1 MSNKSRQNRRSF
13 IRNGALA
20 TAGFFI
26 VPRHTLGKG
35 YTAPSDKLNIAAIGA
50 GGKGTGD
57 IFNAFNSGANNVVGL
72 ADVDWNQCKTS
83 FDRFPNAKRYHDFRV
98 MLDEMGKDI
107 DAVTI
112 STPDHFHAYAA
123 MACMQLGKHVYVQK
137 PLTHNIAE
145 ARMLTEAAR
154 RYKVVTQMGN
164 QGSSNPAQKI
174 AIDWFDKGLIGQVHT
189 VNIWTNR
196 PVWPQGI
203 PVPTEKPALPASMT
217 DKEWDIWLGPAQY
230 VDYHPLYH
238 PFKWRGWWNFG
249 TGALGDIGCH
259 TIDSPFRILGLGY
272 PTEVECSV
280 GNVFLKDWN
289 PEYIPEGC
297 PPSSHV
303 QIQFPATKKNKIPL
317 KMIWMDGGIKPM
329 HPDWIPANEPLS
341 DDGGENG
348 IILHGTKGLMTI
360 GMYGN
365 SPKIYLKNG
374 EKIEMPKTEETS
386 ASKLPEWGHQIYW
399 TQACKA
405 GFESK
410 EHKALT
416 SSFDYSGPLTET
428 VLMGNLAIRSYMI
441 RNKVQRKMPNGSMRD
456 AFEFPGRLKLLWD
469 GINMKITNFPDA
481 NQFVSREY
489 RSGWEPKK

>member
-1 MSNKSRQNRRSF
+1 MAKRREF
-13 IRNGALA
+13 IRQTGLA
-20 TAGFFI
+20 AAGFFI
-26 VPRHTLGKG
+26 VPRHVLGKG

-50 GGKGTGD
+50 GGKGTSD
-57 IFNAFNSGANNVVGL
+57 LNNAFNKGANNVV
-72 ADVDWNQCKTS
+72 AISDVDWNQAKTS
-83 FDRFPNAKRYHDFRV
+83 IDRFPNAKKYHDFRE
-98 MLDEMGKDI
+98 MLDQLGKDI

-154 RYKVVTQMGN
+154 KYKVVTQMGN
-164 QGSSNPAQKI
+164 QGSSNPEQKQ
-174 AIDWFDKGLIGQVHT
+174 AMEWFDKGLIGPVHT

-203 PVPTEKPALPASMT
+203 PLPTDKPALPASLT
-217 DKEWDIWLGPAQY
+217 AKEWDTWIGPADF

-280 GNVFLKDWN
+280 GAVFIKDWN

-303 QIQFPATKKNKIPL
+303 EIKFPATKKNKTPM
-317 KMIWMDGGIKPM
+317 KMIWMDGGIRPM
-329 HPDWIPANEPLS
+329 HPDLIPASEAISN
-341 DDGGENG
+341 DGGQNG

-360 GMYGN
+360 GMYGQN
-365 SPKIYLKNG
+365 PKLYLNNG
-374 EKIEMPKTEETS
+374 NKMEMPKPATPATPS
-386 ASKLPEWGHQIYW
+386 LPEYGHQVLW
-399 TQACKA
+399 TEACKA
-405 GFESK
+405 GFNSK
-410 EHKALT
+410 QHKELT

-428 VLMGNLAIRSYMI
+428 VLMGNLAIRSYML
-441 RNKVQRKMPNGSMRD
+441 RKQRDG
-456 AFEFPGRLKLLWD
+456 GRQGYDFYGRMKLLWD
-469 GINMKITNFPDA
+469 GANMKITNLPDA
-481 NQFVSREY
+481 NQFVSRNY
-489 RSGWEPKK
+489 RAGWEIKK